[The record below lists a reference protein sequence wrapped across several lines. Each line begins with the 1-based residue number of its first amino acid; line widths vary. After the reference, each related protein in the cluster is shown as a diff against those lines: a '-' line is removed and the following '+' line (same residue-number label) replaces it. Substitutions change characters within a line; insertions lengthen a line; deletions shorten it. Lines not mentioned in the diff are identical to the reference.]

1 MLLFWPY
8 IPGNIYCGGSSSR
21 VHHLNGQL
29 VVHGLTR
36 AQVAY
41 TIHCPTND
49 LYHEVLQSKVRLG
62 FYDKDIFAMEVRK
75 GNTSAWYFC
84 VFSFFLIYIPD

>member
-41 TIHCPTND
+41 HRRSMETEAKANCRRFI
-49 LYHEVLQSKVRLG
+49 LG
-62 FYDKDIFAMEVRK
+62 GKIECRTRNV
-75 GNTSAWYFC
+75 WLEC
-84 VFSFFLIYIPD
+84 VALCT